1 MSQTKNFPDND
12 ITPVYEKIF
21 FLHKINHRP
30 VSVYEAFESLL
41 EIDAKTNKNL
51 HN

>member
-1 MSQTKNFPDND
+1 MKKN
-12 ITPVYEKIF
+12 I
-21 FLHKINHRP
+21 LHKINHRP
-30 VSVYEAFESLL
+30 ISVYEAFESLL